1 MFGLTPYRR
10 NHNLQGRDRD
20 IFDLPSM
27 LNNFFDPSVFSPFEF
42 GEKQMKVDIRED
54 DKAYLLEAELPGI
67 DKKEINVELN
77 DGRLT
82 ISVDRQELLQDERDN
97 YIRRERKVC
106 SMRRSFYFDDIDDKD
121 NKAKFDNGILEIR
134 LAKLGDGKRKKKQ
147 IEIN

>member
-20 IFDLPSM
+20 IFDLPSI
-27 LNNFFDPSVFSPFEF
+27 LNNFFDPSVFSSFEF

-97 YIRRERKVC
+97 YIRRARKVC

-121 NKAKFDNGILEIR
+121 IKAKFDNGILEIR

>member
-20 IFDLPSM
+20 IFDLPSI
-27 LNNFFDPSVFSPFEF
+27 LNNFFDPSVFSSFEF
-42 GEKQMKVDIRED
+42 GENQMKVDIRED

-121 NKAKFDNGILEIR
+121 IKAKFDNGILKIR